1 MKTGKKIFRKYL
13 IFFVSIPTLA
23 IALACGWGG
32 DYYDENPVSFFA
44 PEVSKADGFSP
55 FYLSS
60 HYLYTGVNDPFNEFR
75 GNNVAEWSGYF
86 NNNVPDSS
94 IRYLLYE
101 AKNTSLDSLIH
112 FMKGKNAML
121 PKSLST
127 NSILLYS
134 DKQAVT
140 DFLFF
145 LGFANR
151 CAEYMQPD
159 PNRWIWGL
167 SMEKSPDS
175 LAGIKLFEG
184 GLKQYKR
191 QKSDFVKQ
199 RYMFQL
205 IRLLYNTGKYSSC
218 ISLFNEY
225 AASLTQES
233 MKYRSMGYA
242 AGAHY
247 KIKEY
252 ASANY
257 MYSILYDRYDQ
268 MKVTAWQSFHPQE
281 EKDWN
286 ECLVKAKS
294 PREKCVLW
302 HLLGCYGDPKRGM
315 EEIIKID
322 PKSELVDLLVTRLV
336 NELER
341 NLPLINDESYGYN
354 KSALKIGG
362 CLKDKTIVTFF
373 ESIASK
379 DNTHDPALWR
389 LSAGYINQL
398 SGEYQAAESWF
409 KKAAAMSSVDS
420 IIHKQISLLRFI
432 SKVDT
437 ATLLNPA
444 FENSIVND
452 LNRMKS
458 QGDNYLNLRVRPA
471 LDWAKAKLAAAYKKN
486 GDVVKSHLINH
497 QYRDTFYSSP
507 EKRKLM
513 LAYMNKKNM
522 TAFDDHLLHQY
533 MYRQCDIF
541 ELEAVWML
549 YNYNFIGAL
558 KKFKECPGSGDTK
571 LYGDPFLIHIN
582 DCHDCDH
589 ADPKKKIYTKL
600 QFTER
605 MVELEKLATK
615 TDVKNAAKHYFEYAN
630 GLYNMTYYGNGR
642 KIRETTI
649 YCPDDYGDDTDRERE
664 PYTNCSIAE
673 KYYLKAAALSNDKE
687 FKAKCVFM
695 AAKCEQNE
703 QYSAG
708 NFDGG
713 SETHFLTL
721 KDSFADTKYYLEII
735 KECGYFRAY
744 LK

>member
-1 MKTGKKIFRKYL
+1 MRIEKKISARSL
-13 IFFVSIPTLA
+13 ISFVSIPVIA
-23 IALACGWGG
+23 ITLACGWGG

-60 HYLYTGVNDPFNEFR
+60 HYLYEGVNDPFNEFR

-94 IRYLLYE
+94 LRYLLYE

-159 PNRWIWGL
+159 PNHWYWGND
-167 SMEKSPDS
+167 SEKKAPDS
-175 LAGIKLFEG
+175 LAAIKLFDG

-199 RYMFQL
+199 RYLFQL
-205 IRLLYNTGKYSSC
+205 IRLLYNTGKYKSC
-218 ISLFNEY
+218 ITMYNEN

-286 ECLVKAKS
+286 ECLAKAKT

-302 HLLGCYGDPKRGM
+302 HLLGCYGDPKRGI

-322 PKSELVDLLVTRLV
+322 PKSELVDLLATRLV
-336 NELER
+336 NELEAS
-341 NLPLINDESYGYN
+341 LPGYSYSGSN
-354 KSALKIGG
+354 TSSLKIGG
-362 CLKDKTIVTFF
+362 CLKDKAVLTFF
-373 ESIASK
+373 ESMASK
-379 DNTHDPALWR
+379 ENTYNPALWR

-398 SGEYQAAESWF
+398 SGEYFAAESWF
-409 KKAAAMSSVDS
+409 KKAAAMSRVDS
-420 IIHKQISLLRFI
+420 IIQKQISLLRFI
-432 SKVDT
+432 SKIDT
-437 ATLLNPA
+437 VMVPDAT

-452 LNRMKS
+452 LSRMKN
-458 QGDNYLNLRVRPA
+458 QGDNYLNLRTRPV
-471 LDWAKAKLAAAYKKN
+471 LDWAKAKLAATYKKN

-497 QYRDTFYSSP
+497 QYGDTFYSST

-513 LAYMNKKNM
+513 LAYMNKNNM
-522 TAFDDHLLHQY
+522 TAFDAYLVNNY
-533 MYRQCDIF
+533 MYRQDDIY
-541 ELEAVWML
+541 ELEAVWIL
-549 YNYNFIGAL
+549 YNYDFNGAL

-571 LYGDPFLIHIN
+571 LYGDPFVIHIN

-589 ADPKKKIYTKL
+589 ADPKKKTYTKL
-600 QFTER
+600 QFAER

-649 YCPDDYGDDTDRERE
+649 YCPDNASDDTDRVQES
-664 PYTNCSIAE
+664 YTDCSVAE
-673 KYYLKAAALSNDKE
+673 KYYLKAAALSNNQE
-687 FKAKCVFM
+687 FRAKCVFM

-703 QYSAG
+703 QYSVS

-721 KDSFADTKYYLEII
+721 KDSFADTKYYREAI